1 MDRFVA
7 ALLALAMGRLEKEK
21 AQKRLPIINLLP
33 PAPETDRE
41 AA

>member
-7 ALLALAMGRLEKEK
+7 ALLAMAMGRLEKAK
-21 AQKRLPIINLLP
+21 AQKRFPTINLLP
-33 PAPETDRE
+33 PASEADRE